1 MQEQW
6 RFIPG
11 FPNYEI
17 SNLGEINR
25 IGKTKKIPV
34 KVSRDKNYVY
44 ASLSYAPYKS
54 KQISVKSILDDLFDE
69 HIYKDHSLDD
79 LEGEVWKDVV
89 GWEYCYEVSNFG
101 RVKTKSRMRN
111 GRSNTVVSVSS
122 KIKDT
127 YFDEDGYE
135 RVCLYFENKSKLLG
149 VHRLVAEAFI
159 PNPNNLPQV
168 NHKDGDKAN
177 NTVDNLEWVTNTEN
191 IRHSIQI
198 GIRTPGCKPV
208 VRQEDNKEFSSIAEL
223 HREIGGSYND
233 IVHQLKKSNGSYIC
247 INGKHYKYNEQVLT
261 KLE

>member
-6 RFIPG
+6 KFIPG

-44 ASLSYAPYKS
+44 ASLSYEPYKS
-54 KQISVKSILDDLFDE
+54 KQVSVKSILDELFDE

-79 LEGEVWKDVV
+79 LEGEVWRDVV
-89 GWEYCYEVSNFG
+89 GWEPYYEVSNLG
-101 RVKTKSRMRN
+101 RIKTKERSHECSN
-111 GRSNTVVSVSS
+111 GHIRFVYP
-122 KIKDT
+122 KLKET

-135 RVCLYFENKSKLLG
+135 RVCLYFANSSKLLG

-159 PNPNNLPQV
+159 PNPDNLPQV
-168 NHKDGDKAN
+168 NHKDDNKAN
-177 NTVDNLEWVTNTEN
+177 NRVDNLEWMTNTEN

-208 VRQEDNKEFSSIAEL
+208 VRHEDNKEFSSIAEL
-223 HREIGGSYND
+223 NREIGGSYHD
-233 IVHQLKKSNGSYIC
+233 IVHQLKKSNGKYIC
-247 INGKHYKYNEQVLT
+247 INGKHYKYSEQVLT